1 MVELKADAAGQ
12 GPRRHACAAEAGGI
26 ERRQVDTFG
35 HIVLAAVNEAA

>member
-1 MVELKADAAGQ
+1 MPLVRDHAV
-12 GPRRHACAAEAGGI
+12 RACAAEAGGI